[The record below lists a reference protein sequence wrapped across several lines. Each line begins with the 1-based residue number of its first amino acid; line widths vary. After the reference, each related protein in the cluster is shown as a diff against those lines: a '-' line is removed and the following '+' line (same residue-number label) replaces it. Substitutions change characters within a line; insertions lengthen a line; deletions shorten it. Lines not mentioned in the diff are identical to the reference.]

1 MEKIFGSQAVDSEQ
15 KLDRAKEVLLK
26 MLNEADSG
34 KYKDY
39 TQSYAE
45 LYALMEKSKSK
56 NTPTAEKIKA
66 ASLKAAFSVPFLK
79 SESEGKEN
87 IPGVRT

>member
-1 MEKIFGSQAVDSEQ
+1 MSEGMEKIFGSQAVDSEQ

-26 MLNEADSG
+26 MLNEAESG

-45 LYALMEKSKSK
+45 LY
-56 NTPTAEKIKA
+56 
-66 ASLKAAFSVPFLK
+66 
-79 SESEGKEN
+79 
-87 IPGVRT
+87 VR